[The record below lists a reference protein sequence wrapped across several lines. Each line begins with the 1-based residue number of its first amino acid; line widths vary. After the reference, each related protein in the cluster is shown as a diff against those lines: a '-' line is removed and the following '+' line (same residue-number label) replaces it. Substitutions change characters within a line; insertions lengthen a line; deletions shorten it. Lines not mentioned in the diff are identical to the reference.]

1 VTRLGRV
8 ALLVAVTFV
17 VVWMGGR
24 LYRQTVTEEPTAAEA
39 PAAAVPTPAVPPPAA
54 PAPPQEPVV
63 AQGRLS
69 DGEKSVT
76 ALFRA
81 AAPSVAYITTEAR
94 RFDPLA
100 GVELARG
107 AGSGFVWDTAG
118 HIVTNY
124 HVIEGA
130 DTVYVQLDVGEP
142 IPARVIGGAPDYDI
156 AVVRLQQVPR
166 GLRPLPVGES
176 KALQVGQSTFA
187 IGNPFGL
194 TRTLTTGIV
203 SALERRLPTAHGR
216 EVRGVIQTDAAINP
230 GNSGGPLLDS
240 SGRLIGVN
248 SAIYSES
255 GTSAGIGFAIPVDL
269 VKRVVP
275 QIIKT
280 GRAPRPGIGIAAAD
294 ERIASQ
300 LGVQGV
306 MVLGIARGSPA
317 ERAGIRPWNLQR
329 RRVGDVIVA
338 MDGKPVKTLS
348 DFAAL
353 LDDVGVDRE
362 VTLTVRRGDEQREVK
377 ARTIDLQD

>member
-1 VTRLGRV
+1 VTRIAKV
-8 ALLVAVTFV
+8 VLLAAVTFV
-17 VVWMGGR
+17 VVWMGAR
-24 LYRQTVTEEPTAAEA
+24 LYRQTVDEQPPAAA
-39 PAAAVPTPAVPPPAA
+39 PAAAAPAA
-54 PAPPQEPVV
+54 PAPPAQEPLVL

-69 DGEKSVT
+69 DWEKSVT
-76 ALFRA
+76 ALFKA

-94 RFDPLA
+94 RFDPLS
-100 GVELARG
+100 GVELAQG
-107 AGSGFVWDTAG
+107 AGSGFVWDAEG
-118 HIVTNY
+118 HIVTNF
-124 HVIEGA
+124 HVIEDA
-130 DTVYVQLDVGEP
+130 DTVYVQLDVGDP
-142 IPARVIGGAPDYDI
+142 IAAKVIGGSADYDI
-156 AVVRLQQVPR
+156 AVVRLSEVPK
-166 GLRPLPVGES
+166 GLRPLPIGDS
-176 KALQVGQSTFA
+176 KSLQVGQSTFA

-194 TRTLTTGIV
+194 SRTLTTGIV
-203 SALERRLPTAHGR
+203 SALERRLPTSRGR

-275 QIIKT
+275 EIIRT

-306 MVLGIARGSPA
+306 MVLGVARGSPA
-317 ERAGIRPWNLQR
+317 QRAGIQPWDLQR
-329 RRVGDVIVA
+329 RRTGDVIVA
-338 MDGKPVKTLS
+338 LDGKPVATLS

-353 LDDVGVDRE
+353 LDDIGVDRE
-362 VTLTVRRGDEQREVK
+362 ITLTVRRGDDEREVK
-377 ARTIDLQD
+377 TRTIDLQD